1 MATYEYISPDGVI
14 VPDTADIKSG
24 TEQEWKDVFG
34 EDLDVSDE
42 TPQGMMIGQEVA
54 VRSEMVA
61 NNAALANQVNP
72 NVAGGIF
79 LDDLW
84 ALTGGKRRTA
94 TYTTIY
100 NVDLS
105 GAPGAIIPSGSR
117 RMTTNGD
124 VFELISTVVLDS
136 VTGMATGTFQA
147 LEAGPVVAPADSLT
161 VPVAG
166 YTSIGWETSSNPQPG
181 ITGTSAQSDI
191 SARRERKETLA
202 LQGRSI
208 AEAVYSNVRAL
219 TEVLSLAFR
228 ENTADSTQV
237 IDGITLV
244 EHSVWACVDGGTDI
258 DVATALYEAK
268 TAGAAWNGVQ
278 EVTVTDRYSGQTSV
292 VKFDR
297 PTAVP
302 VMVRFTLSAV
312 GNITDPSGTVRT
324 AVLAYV
330 NGSTDEEGFKLGT
343 DVSPFELAAAANLG
357 APGMFITKVEVA
369 PQSVNPQWTTSTL
382 TIGLNQK
389 ATLTADNIIVVVPQ

>member
-34 EDLDVSDE
+34 DDLDVNDE

-61 NNAALANQVNP
+61 NNAGLANQINP

-84 ALTGGKRRTA
+84 ALTGGKRRA
-94 TYTTIY
+94 AIYTTIY
-100 NVDLS
+100 NVQLS

-117 RMTTNGD
+117 RSTTAGD
-124 VFELISTVVLDS
+124 TFELISTVVLDS
-136 VTGMATGTFQA
+136 TTGTATGTFRA
-147 LEAGPVVAPADSLT
+147 LEPGAVPAAANTLT
-161 VPVAG
+161 VPVLS
-166 YTSIGWETSSNPQPG
+166 YTSVGWETSNNPQAG
-181 ITGTSAQSDI
+181 IQGTDAQSDI
-191 SARRERKETLA
+191 QARRERKETLA

-219 TEVLSLAFR
+219 DGVLSLSFR
-228 ENTADSTQV
+228 ENTSDETQT
-237 IDGITLV
+237 IDGIELV
-244 EHSVWACVDGGTDI
+244 GHSVWACVDGGED
-258 DVATALYEAK
+258 DAVAAALYRAK
-268 TAGAAWNGVQ
+268 TAGAAWNGEQAVQ
-278 EVTVTDRYSGQTSV
+278 VTDEFSGQVSTV
-292 VKFDR
+292 LFDR

-302 VMVRFTLSAV
+302 IMARFTLSSV
-312 GNITDPSGTVRT
+312 GNVSDPSGTVRT

-330 NGSTDEEGFKLGT
+330 NGETDEEGFKTGT

-369 PQSVNPQWTTSTL
+369 LKASSPAWQTATL
-382 TIGLNQK
+382 EIGLDQK
-389 ATLTADNIIVVVPQ
+389 ATLDESDILVTVPA